1 MQEKLNKIIWG
12 SVIVLIIVLLLI
24 LIFDKKEKEYT
35 SNIFYMDTYIY
46 VKIVSDN
53 EKKAN
58 EVLSNVENIYKTYHE
73 LSDKYKAYDGVK
85 NLYYL
90 NYNNEIS
97 EYIEIDKKLYDLIQ
111 FGIDAYNKSNGLI
124 DISIGNVL
132 DIWKSYRTSEYG
144 VPTLEELQAVKT
156 DSIKDIILK
165 DGKIKNN
172 HVNIDLGALAKGYT
186 TEKVK
191 EYFKEEGITN
201 YIVNAGGNV
210 IVGENFDN
218 TKFSIGLEDPDDPTG
233 IYKVIYGKNI
243 SIVTSGGYNRYYEW
257 NGEKYN
263 HIISPNTLFPTNYM
277 KSVSILADNSSYGDM
292 LSTMLFLMDIED
304 GLEYVN
310 NTDGIEAIWYTND
323 NQIITSNGI
332 KEYEQK

>member
-1 MQEKLNKIIWG
+1 MQEKINKIIWIF
-12 SVIVLIIVLLLI
+12 VIILIIALLLV
-24 LIFDKKEKEYT
+24 LVFDKKEKEYT
-35 SNIFYMDTYIY
+35 SNIFYMDTHIY

-53 EKKAN
+53 EEKAN
-58 EVLSNVENIYKTYHE
+58 KILSNVENIYKTYHE
-73 LSDKYKAYDGVK
+73 LSDKYNEYEGIK

-90 NYNNEIS
+90 NYNNDTS
-97 EYIEIDKKLYDLIQ
+97 EYIEIDEKLYDLLQ
-111 FGIDAYNKSNGLI
+111 FGIDAYNKTNGLI

-156 DSIKDIILK
+156 DKIEDIILK

-172 HVNIDLGALAKGYT
+172 HVNIDLGALTKGYT

-191 EYFKEEGITN
+191 EYLISEGVTN

-210 IVGENFDN
+210 IVGENVD
-218 TKFSIGLEDPDDPTG
+218 KSKYSIGLEDPDDTTG

-243 SIVTSGGYNRYYEW
+243 SIITSGGYNRYYEW
-257 NGEKYN
+257 NGQKYN
-263 HIISPNTLFPTNYM
+263 HIINPDTLFPTNYM
-277 KSVSILADNSSYGDM
+277 KSVSVITNNSAYGDM
-292 LSTMLFLMDIED
+292 LSTMLFLMDID
-304 GLEYVN
+304 SGLEYVN
-310 NTDGIEAIWYTND
+310 SVDGIEAIWYTND

-332 KEYEQK
+332 KDYEQK